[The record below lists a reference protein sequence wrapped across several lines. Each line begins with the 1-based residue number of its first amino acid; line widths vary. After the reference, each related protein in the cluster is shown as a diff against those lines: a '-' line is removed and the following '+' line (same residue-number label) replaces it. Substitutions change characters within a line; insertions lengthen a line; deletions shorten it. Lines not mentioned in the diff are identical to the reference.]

1 MGTPWIDIADEEIRH
16 TGRKVSSEGV
26 RVSSIGP
33 DHPFG
38 KETLM
43 SLWLVLLIAAVVLGI
58 LGFAVAKWLF
68 IVAVILLVAGLIGIG
83 TGRRG
88 GTRV

>member
-1 MGTPWIDIADEEIRH
+1 
-16 TGRKVSSEGV
+16 
-26 RVSSIGP
+26 
-33 DHPFG
+33 
-38 KETLM
+38 M

-68 IVAVILLVAGLIGIG
+68 IVAVILLVAGLIGIA